1 VRLEMRR
8 VAGLAV
14 AVPLLLGSYSCCS
27 HCVPHTLAGDVVSG
41 APKGSPLVKVLVTLA
56 DVDGKCKANVDP
68 ERVVVFRGSAIRWL
82 VDNKC
87 KSPAVSYLQFTRPT
101 PKASREDGEPKPQ
114 PWDYRFCTG
123 RIASLGAEKER
134 NVLFC
139 EVPET
144 VVPGVYK
151 YGLEGAAQK
160 DPDIEV
166 RRGPK

>member
-1 VRLEMRR
+1 MRLEMRR

-14 AVPLLLGSYSCCS
+14 VVPLLVVSVSCCT
-27 HCVPHTLAGDVVSG
+27 PRAPMGDVVSG
-41 APKGSPLVKVLVTLA
+41 APKGSALVKVLVTLA
-56 DVDGKCKANVDP
+56 DDSGGNCAAQVEP
-68 ERVVVFRGSAIRWL
+68 PRVIVFPGSAIRWL

-87 KSPAVSYLQFTRPT
+87 TKPPASYLQFTQPT
-101 PKASREDGEPKPQ
+101 PHPSNDRPPVEPR

-123 RIASLGAEKER
+123 RIATLGADKER

-144 VVPGVYK
+144 VVPGLYK
-151 YGLEGAAQK
+151 YGLEGAAKK

-166 RRGPK
+166 RRGGK